1 MLYCAMIAVAVI
13 NLITFITYGIDK
25 LKAKRGKSRI
35 SERVL
40 LTMAAIG
47 GSLGALV
54 AMQVFRHKTQ
64 HAKFKYGIPT
74 LLILH
79 IALAIYIL
87 LKL

>member
-1 MLYCAMIAVAVI
+1 MIAVAVI

-47 GSLGALV
+47 SSFGALV

-64 HAKFKYGIPT
+64 HAKFKYGIPA

>member
-40 LTMAAIG
+40 LTMAGIG
-47 GSLGALV
+47 GSFGALV

-64 HAKFKYGIPT
+64 HAKFKYGIPA